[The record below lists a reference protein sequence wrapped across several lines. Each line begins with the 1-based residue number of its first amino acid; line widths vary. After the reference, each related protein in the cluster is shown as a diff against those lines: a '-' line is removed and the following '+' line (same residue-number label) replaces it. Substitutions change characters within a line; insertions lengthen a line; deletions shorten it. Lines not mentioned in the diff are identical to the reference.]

1 MTPRVC
7 RLALLALLVPV
18 LLGAGADATP
28 PDADAASV
36 ALHAGNAS
44 NAVALATQALADST
58 LSPRDRARVLVDR
71 GLAHEMLGE
80 HDAALLDFTEAI
92 NARALTGADQA
103 RAFYDRGVALDAVGQ
118 TDDAIGDYSAALR
131 LDPRYAAALN
141 NRGNAYRRVGRLD
154 DAAAD
159 YKRSLAAGNTH
170 PEYPNYGL
178 GLIAEAQGSP
188 ALARTFYQAALS
200 ANPQFTLA
208 SERITARNTPPA
220 AAARWGRRRSIR
232 HRAEAG

>member
-1 MTPRVC
+1 MTKRVR
-7 RLALLALLVPV
+7 RLAFLALLVPV

-28 PDADAASV
+28 PDTDAASV

-118 TDDAIGDYSAALR
+118 TDDAIGDYSAAIR

-154 DAAAD
+154 DAAA
-159 YKRSLAAGNTH
+159 
-170 PEYPNYGL
+170 
-178 GLIAEAQGSP
+178 
-188 ALARTFYQAALS
+188 
-200 ANPQFTLA
+200 
-208 SERITARNTPPA
+208 
-220 AAARWGRRRSIR
+220 
-232 HRAEAG
+232 